1 MIILLQ
7 INEMTFEKC
16 EYLKK
21 KKKKKIRVTQNLDKV
36 STENCRVFLVFF
48 ESKFLSLKYLHLQ
61 LLI

>member
-7 INEMTFEKC
+7 INEITFEKC

-21 KKKKKIRVTQNLDKV
+21 KKKKFRVTQNLDKV
-36 STENCRVFLVFF
+36 STENCRVFLVFS